1 MEENRSDPLTFI
13 GFLLISIII
22 MIWFYSSQNIPEI
35 VENDVEKIEKTIS
48 EDELLI
54 DNRSKEV
61 KEDDEFNFQQ
71 KKLVLENEKIY
82 IEIDSKGANISML
95 KLKEFTN
102 YNQDSLML
110 VDLDNSSFNISI
122 PNNFNGSVDSKD
134 IIFDS
139 DIIERNKKVRLTGYI
154 SDKDFI
160 EITYN
165 LDSDSYMLDYD

>member
-13 GFLLISIII
+13 GFLLISIILI
-22 MIWFYSSQNIPEI
+22 FWFYSNQNIPEI

-110 VDLDNSSFNISI
+110 VDLDNSSFNISVVFTVPLSNNSSSNEI
-122 PNNFNGSVDSKD
+122 PRPGPSGRF
-134 IIFDS
+134 
-139 DIIERNKKVRLTGYI
+139 T
-154 SDKDFI
+154 
-160 EITYN
+160 
-165 LDSDSYMLDYD
+165 